1 MTEALQSIS
10 EMHRGLW
17 RLSNALSDLNQRLQV
32 SVAQPNIEPL
42 GAILDYVDQ
51 HIEQLYRPMA
61 CTHLYRAVRVHSTQ
75 AGELIDAL
83 EREHA
88 ANRTL
93 LRGLREQLDGLEKT
107 DQAALV
113 AFCTALESYINL
125 IQRHIVREQ
134 TVLFPIARSA
144 LEDADWQQLSA
155 VIRAEHDSG
164 TDALALAR
172 LDALISRVA
181 EFIAIA
187 IEPDQKPAPKISA
200 SSNATLLKIRALYS
214 HYGRNAALHGASLTV
229 RTGRLVALVGA
240 NGAGKTTLLRTISGV
255 QKATGGSI
263 FFDGRDITNMRAD
276 KRVRLGICQ
285 VPEGRQVFGPLS
297 VADNLRLGAFT
308 GSDEKYIAKDLRRM
322 YEMFPILRQ
331 KAHEPAG
338 TLSGG
343 QQQMLA
349 IARALMGRPRLLLLD
364 EPSMGLAPL
373 LVEEIFRT
381 IENLR
386 QQSITILLVEQNAQ
400 AALAI
405 ADDAYVMETGKIVIA
420 GSGRDLLADE
430 RVREAY
436 LGM

>member
-1 MTEALQSIS
+1 MTEAAQTIGETYLG
-10 EMHRGLW
+10 MGWLA
-17 RLSNALSDLNQRLQV
+17 NALSILSERLQAA
-32 SVAQPNIEPL
+32 VAQPLNKLLGTIGYSIAQRMEPMHRSI
-42 GAILDYVDQ
+42 AWKHRYQ
-51 HIEQLYRPMA
+51 
-61 CTHLYRAVRVHSTQ
+61 TVRVPSAQ
-75 AGELIDAL
+75 AGELIDAI
-83 EREHA
+83 EHENS
-88 ANRTL
+88 ANLVL
-93 LRGLREQLDGLEKT
+93 LRALREQLKELKKSSRV
-107 DQAALV
+107 ALGI
-113 AFCTALESYINL
+113 FCTALRSYTKPMQL
-125 IQRHIVREQ
+125 RIVREQ
-134 TVLFPIARSA
+134 TVLFWAARSTLSDTECEGRNSA
-144 LEDADWQQLSA
+144 IRAQEGSASRAAARQQL
-155 VIRAEHDSG
+155 G
-164 TDALALAR
+164 
-172 LDALISRVA
+172 ALILRIDDCPA
-181 EFIAIA
+181 MP
-187 IEPDQKPAPKISA
+187 IEPDLHPAMQLPTP
-200 SSNATLLKIRALYS
+200 SNKTLLEIRGLYS
-214 HYGRNAALHGASLTV
+214 HYGRIAALHGASLSV

-308 GSDEKYIAKDLRRM
+308 GTDEKFIAKDLKRM
-322 YEMFPILRQ
+322 YEMFPILHQ
-331 KAHEPAG
+331 KAHELAG

-381 IENLR
+381 IEDLR
-386 QQSITILLVEQNAQ
+386 RHSITILLVEQNAQ

-436 LGM
+436 LGV